1 MNYSILDIF
10 GGNEEKVET
19 NYNYGCDTDGFVD
32 VKVSNEIYMSE
43 VEASYNRKIIGAFL
57 CSISS
62 IIIPAIVI
70 ILSLMNKGW
79 LFRTIAFIGILPIGL
94 QCNEWFTEQ
103 KRNYSKLLKEYKA
116 AVMLFLQVRV
126 KMVRKE
132 ENDLVFYFEMD
143 DGTLKGLIFN
153 SLNIK
158 YSPTF
163 DKNEMEL
170 DVRQKKIT
178 ISAKYLLD

>member
-116 AVMLFLQVRV
+116 AVMLFLQ
-126 KMVRKE
+126 
-132 ENDLVFYFEMD
+132 
-143 DGTLKGLIFN
+143 G
-153 SLNIK
+153 
-158 YSPTF
+158 
-163 DKNEMEL
+163 
-170 DVRQKKIT
+170 
-178 ISAKYLLD
+178 

>member
-79 LFRTIAFIGILPIGL
+79 LFRRSGLKWLGKKKTILFFI
-94 QCNEWFTEQ
+94 
-103 KRNYSKLLKEYKA
+103 
-116 AVMLFLQVRV
+116 
-126 KMVRKE
+126 
-132 ENDLVFYFEMD
+132 
-143 DGTLKGLIFN
+143 LKG
-153 SLNIK
+153 
-158 YSPTF
+158 
-163 DKNEMEL
+163 MMG
-170 DVRQKKIT
+170 R
-178 ISAKYLLD
+178 